1 MPVTLPL
8 LTLNPLDPVPLVEQV
23 VVGIRHLV
31 EERVLRVGARL
42 PSIRSFAVQHKISR
56 FTVVDAYDRLVALG
70 YITSRRGS
78 GFYVASRTQVE
89 ATVPSACHLERADD
103 VLWLLHNTFRDLP
116 DAVRPGCGWLPSEW
130 LDEKVIQKGLHEVS
144 RKSGSFLTGYGDV
157 SGYLPLRQQLSQKS
171 LADIGISAEAHQIV
185 MTNGASHG
193 LDLAARLFVQ
203 PGDVVL
209 VDDPGYYTLFGYLKS
224 LGARVIGVPRHIN
237 GPDVAQMEQLL
248 QEHRPK
254 LFFTNT
260 VLHNPTGTSTS
271 LAVAHQIL
279 QLAEKFGLY
288 IVEDDIYG
296 DFHHGNAPR
305 LAALDQLKRV
315 IYVSSFS
322 KTISASLRVGFIAC
336 NPELAARLLDLKLLS
351 GLTTSE
357 INQRVM
363 HQILVEG
370 RYRKHI
376 EKVRSRLQDKRGQ
389 VIHQLEDCGLQIY
402 AEPAGGMFIWA
413 QLPSGQNAAEIA
425 TLASQENIMLA
436 PGNLFR
442 PYQEPSPWLRF
453 NAGHCDDEKIFDFL
467 RRGNVSNSYVVN
479 RNIRLIT

>member
-8 LTLNPLDPVPLVEQV
+8 ITLNPLDLVPLVEQV
-23 VVGIRHLV
+23 VVGIKHLI
-31 EERVLRVGARL
+31 EERVLRVGTRL

-78 GFYVASRTQVE
+78 GFYVASRSQVE
-89 ATVPSACHLERADD
+89 ATVTSACRLERADD
-103 VLWLLHNTFRDLP
+103 VLWLLHNTFRYSP
-116 DAVRPGCGWLPSEW
+116 DAVRPGCGWLPNEW
-130 LDEKVIQKGLHEVS
+130 LDEKVIQKSLHEIS
-144 RKSGSFLTGYGDV
+144 RKSGSFLTGYGDA
-157 SGYLPLRQQLSQKS
+157 SGYLPLRQQLSKKS
-171 LADIGISAEAHQIV
+171 LSDIGISAEAHQII

-193 LDLAARLFVQ
+193 LDLAARLFLQ
-203 PGDVVL
+203 AGDVVL
-209 VDDPGYYTLFGYLKS
+209 VDDPGYYTLYGYLKS
-224 LGARVIGVPRHIN
+224 LGAQVIGVPRNIN
-237 GPDVAQMEQLL
+237 GPDVERMEQLL

-279 QLAEKFGLY
+279 QLAEKYGLY

-296 DFHHGNAPR
+296 DFHHSNAPR

-363 HQILVEG
+363 HQILIEG

-376 EKVRSRLQDKRGQ
+376 ERVRLRLQDKCGK
-389 VIHQLEDCGLQIY
+389 VIHKLEECGLQIY
-402 AEPAGGMFIWA
+402 AEPVGGMFIWA

-425 TLASQENIMLA
+425 TRASQDNIMLA

-453 NAGHCDDEKIFDFL
+453 NAGHCDDERVFDFL
-467 RRGNVSNSYVVN
+467 STVNNSK
-479 RNIRLIT
+479 

>member
-1 MPVTLPL
+1 MPVIPPL

-23 VVGIRHLV
+23 VLGIKHLV
-31 EERVLRVGARL
+31 EERVLRVGTRL
-42 PSIRSFAVQHKISR
+42 LSIRSFAVQHQISR

-78 GFYVASRTQVE
+78 GFYVASRIQAE
-89 ATVPSACHLERADD
+89 ATVSSACRLERADD
-103 VLWLLHNTFRDLP
+103 VLWLLHNTFREASDT
-116 DAVRPGCGWLPSEW
+116 VRPGCGWLSSTW
-130 LDEKVIQKGLHEVS
+130 MDEKVIQKSLHELS
-144 RKSGSFLTGYGDV
+144 RKTGGFLTGYGDV
-157 SGYLPLRQQLSQKS
+157 SGYLPLRQQLSRKS
-171 LADIGISAEAHQIV
+171 LADIGISAEVHQVI
-185 MTNGASHG
+185 MTNGVSHG
-193 LDLAARLFVQ
+193 LDLVARLFIQ
-203 PGDVVL
+203 PGDAVL

-224 LGARVIGVPRHIN
+224 LGARLIGVPRNID
-237 GPDVAQMEQLL
+237 GPDVARIEQLL
-248 QEHRPK
+248 QEFHPK
-254 LFFTNT
+254 IFFTNT

-279 QLAEKFGLY
+279 QLAEKYGLH

-336 NPELAARLLDLKLLS
+336 NSELAARLLDLKLLS

-376 EKVRSRLQDKRGQ
+376 EKVRARLQEKRGQ
-389 VIHQLEDCGLQIY
+389 VIHQLEACGLKMHT
-402 AEPAGGMFIWA
+402 EPAGGMFIWA
-413 QLPSGQNAAEIA
+413 QLPTGQNAAEIA
-425 TLASQENIMLA
+425 TLASQNNIMLA

-442 PYQEPSPWLRF
+442 PYQEPSSWLRF
-453 NAGHCDDEKIFDFL
+453 NAAHCDDERIFAFLSGENLRKIM
-467 RRGNVSNSYVVN
+467 R
-479 RNIRLIT
+479 I

>member
-8 LTLNPLDPVPLVEQV
+8 LTLNPLDLVPLVEQV
-23 VVGIRHLV
+23 VVGIKHLV
-31 EERVLRVGARL
+31 EERVLRVGTRL
-42 PSIRSFAVQHKISR
+42 PSIRSFAVQHRISR

-78 GFYVASRTQVE
+78 GFYVASRSQVE
-89 ATVPSACHLERADD
+89 ATSTSACRLERADD
-103 VLWLLHNTFRDLP
+103 VLWLLHNTFRDFP

-130 LDEKVIQKGLHEVS
+130 LDEKVIQKSLHELS
-144 RKSGSFLTGYGDV
+144 RKTGGFLTGYGDV
-157 SGYLPLRQQLSQKS
+157 SGYLPLRQQLSQKN
-171 LADIGISAEAHQIV
+171 LADIGISAEAHQII

-193 LDLAARLFVQ
+193 LDLAARLFIQ
-203 PGDVVL
+203 PGDAVL

-224 LGARVIGVPRHIN
+224 LGARIIGVPRNID
-237 GPDVAQMEQLL
+237 GPDVARMEQLL

-322 KTISASLRVGFIAC
+322 KTISASLRVGFVAC

-363 HQILVEG
+363 HQILLEG

-376 EKVRSRLQDKRGQ
+376 ERVRSHLQEKRGQ
-389 VIHQLEDCGLQIY
+389 VIHQLEECGLKIH
-402 AEPAGGMFIWA
+402 AEPVGGMFIWA
-413 QLPSGQNAAEIA
+413 QLPSGQNAAELA
-425 TLASQENIMLA
+425 TFASQENIMLA

-453 NAGHCDDEKIFDFL
+453 NAAHCDDKRIFDFL
-467 RRGNVSNSYVVN
+467 STVN
-479 RNIRLIT
+479 DSK

>member
-1 MPVTLPL
+1 MPVTPPL
-8 LTLNPLDPVPLVEQV
+8 LTLNPLDTVPLVEQV
-23 VVGIRHLV
+23 VVGVRQLI
-31 EERVLRVGARL
+31 EERVLRVGTRL
-42 PSIRSFAVQHKISR
+42 PSIRSFAAQHHISR

-78 GFYVASRTQVE
+78 GFYVAVRAPVE
-89 ATVPSACHLERADD
+89 APLPSACHLERADD
-103 VLWLLHNTFRDLP
+103 VLWLLHNTFREAP
-116 DAVRPGCGWLPSEW
+116 DMVRPGCGWLPAAW
-130 LDEKVIQKGLHEVS
+130 LDEKVIQKSLHELS
-144 RKSGSFLTGYGDV
+144 RKSGRFLIGYGDV

-171 LADIGISAEAHQIV
+171 LADIGISAEPNQII

-193 LDLAARLFVQ
+193 LDLAARLLIQ

-224 LGARVIGVPRHIN
+224 LGARVIGVPRQLD
-237 GPDVAQMEQLL
+237 GPDVAQLAHLL
-248 QEHRPK
+248 QTYHPK
-254 LFFTNT
+254 LFFTNS

-296 DFHHGNAPR
+296 DFHRGNVPR
-305 LAALDQLKRV
+305 LAALDQLNRV
-315 IYVSSFS
+315 IYVSSYS

-336 NPELAARLLDLKLLS
+336 SAELAARLLDLKLLS

-376 EKVRSRLQDKRGQ
+376 ERVRSRLEEQRGR
-389 VIHQLEDCGLQIY
+389 VIQQLEACGLTLFT
-402 AEPAGGMFIWA
+402 EPAGGMFVWA
-413 QLPSGQNAAEIA
+413 QLPDGENAAEVA
-425 TLASQENIMLA
+425 TRVSHKQIMLA

-442 PYQEPSPWLRF
+442 PYQEPSAWMRF
-453 NAGHCDDEKIFDFL
+453 NVAHCEDARIFDCL
-467 RRGNVSNSYVVN
+467 AAGSRPD
-479 RNIRLIT
+479 